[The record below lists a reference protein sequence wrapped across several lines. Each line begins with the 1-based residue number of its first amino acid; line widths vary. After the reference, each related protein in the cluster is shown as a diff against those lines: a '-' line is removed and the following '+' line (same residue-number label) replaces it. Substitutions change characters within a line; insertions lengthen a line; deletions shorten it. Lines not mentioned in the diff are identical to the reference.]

1 MEDIAR
7 GGGGGGGKNLKLV
20 NIELSEE
27 NIYHQSNGVINK
39 QSNPNATE

>member
-1 MEDIAR
+1 M
-7 GGGGGGGKNLKLV
+7 GGGGGGENLKLV

-27 NIYHQSNGVINK
+27 IIYHQSNDVINK